1 LYDWLPKGLTAGLL
15 AAALLTAPLAEP
27 SATAAT
33 SPSTAPPPIA
43 SAAILVDAD
52 TGRVIFEQN
61 AHTPLPPGSLT
72 KTLTAM
78 IAAGWLSPGTE
89 VPVAADAFNAS
100 PDKVGMAT
108 GQKWPLDIALHALI
122 TDSANDAAYALA
134 DLIGGSLHEFPKVM
148 QNAGDEIGLTD
159 HPTLEDPAGLDGTE
173 GVRGGNRIS
182 AWDLAIMGRDMMA
195 NPVLAAIADEQTY
208 DFEGPDHIAYHIVSR
223 NLHFLRSYPGA
234 IGVKTGYTVPAGFCS
249 MEEAERGGRH
259 MLAVILHSNNPD
271 QFASNLITQ
280 GFATP
285 VTAETNHPE
294 LPAIVTPTPT
304 IVSAPRTIPLDP
316 PAQAAAL
323 VVHNHSI
330 ALDFWIDVG
339 GIAGIIA
346 GLGLWVRKWMRR
358 GLTRRSHPA
367 DEPTPR

>member
-1 LYDWLPKGLTAGLL
+1 M
-15 AAALLTAPLAEP
+15 
-27 SATAAT
+27 
-33 SPSTAPPPIA
+33 PPPVA

-52 TGRVIFEQN
+52 TGRVLFEQN
-61 AHTPLPPGSLT
+61 AHKSLPPGSLT

-100 PDKVGMAT
+100 PDKVGMST
-108 GQKWPLDIALHALI
+108 GQKWPLDITLHALI

-134 DLIGGSLHEFPKVM
+134 DLIGGSLQGFPKVM
-148 QNAGDEIGLTD
+148 QTAADEIGLSD
-159 HPTLEDPAGLDGTE
+159 HPVLEDPAGLDGTE
-173 GVRGGNRIS
+173 GVNGGNRIS
-182 AWDLAIMGRDMMA
+182 AWDLAVMGRDMMA
-195 NPVLAAIADEQTY
+195 NPELAAIADQQTY

-259 MLAVILHSNNPD
+259 ILAVILHSNNPD
-271 QFASNLITQ
+271 QFAANLITQ

-285 VTAETNHPE
+285 VSAESDDPQ
-294 LPAIVTPTPT
+294 LPDVVAPTPPIAGT
-304 IVSAPRTIPLDP
+304 PRTIPVDA
-316 PAQAAAL
+316 PAQAA
-323 VVHNHSI
+323 VVVVRSHGI
-330 ALDFWIDVG
+330 GMDAWIDGV

-346 GLGLWVRKWMRR
+346 GLAVWFRKWMRR
-358 GLTRRSHPA
+358 GFTPRSHPE